1 MALTQRMV
9 DILKA
14 IVDEFVATAE
24 PVGSKTL
31 VDKYDLPYSSAT
43 IRNDM
48 ATLESMGYLEK
59 PHTSAGRIPSNKGYQ
74 YYCEHLLRKDMDE
87 EVKYI
92 LANIFDRRSAN
103 IEDAIKESCKIV
115 SEMTNLA
122 SGMLGPDA
130 KNQSLEHIKVFQID
144 PKTAVCVFIT
154 DTGHTENKTFNFQ
167 DEVTIDDIETCTNIL
182 NDRLKGTLIPDL
194 PEKLESLKPIL
205 TKSVQRFDMLY
216 NAFAG
221 AFVKFASET
230 LYFEGSSN
238 MMYQP
243 EYADIE
249 KLKELTKFFDD
260 SKLFRSLVD
269 RQSAGSEVVAVTPRG
284 TELVW
289 KDDIAIVSNEIR
301 LSSNPEDNARL
312 MVVGPRRME
321 YSRVVSLLD
330 FICRE
335 IEDMFHQK
343 G

>member
-1 MALTQRMV
+1 MILTQRMI

-31 VDKYDLPYSSAT
+31 VDKYKLPYSSAT

-48 ATLESMGYLEK
+48 ALLEELGYLEK

-74 YYCEHLLRKDMDE
+74 YYCEHLLKKDLDD
-87 EVKYI
+87 EVKYA
-92 LANIFDRRSAN
+92 LSSIFDHKSLD
-103 IEDAIKESCKIV
+103 IDEAIKTSCKMV

-122 SGMLGPDA
+122 TGMLGPDA
-130 KNQSLEHIKVFQID
+130 KNQTLEHIKVFQID
-144 PKTAVCVFIT
+144 SRTAVCVFIT
-154 DTGHTENKTFNFQ
+154 NTGYTENKTFNFT
-167 DEVTIDDIETCTNIL
+167 DEVSIEDIETCTSIL
-182 NDRLKGTLIPDL
+182 NDRLKGTMIHELPD
-194 PEKLESLKPIL
+194 KLEALKPIL
-205 TKSVQRFDMLY
+205 TKSVQRFEMLY
-216 NAFAG
+216 DAFAG

-230 LYFEGSSN
+230 LYIGGTSN

-249 KLKELTKFFDD
+249 KLRELTKFFDD
-260 SKLFRSLVD
+260 SQLFRTLVEH
-269 RQSAGSEVVAVTPRG
+269 QSESRDVVAVTPKG

-289 KDDIAIVSNEIR
+289 KDDLAIVSSEIKISNNPNE
-301 LSSNPEDNARL
+301 NARL

-330 FICRE
+330 FICKE
-335 IEDMFHQK
+335 IEDMFH
-343 G
+343 

>member
-14 IVDEFVATAE
+14 IVDEFVSTAE

-31 VDKYDLPYSSAT
+31 VDKYGLPYSSAT

-48 ATLESMGYLEK
+48 ATLESLGYLEK

-74 YYCEHLLRKDMDE
+74 YYCEHLLKKDMDE
-87 EVKYI
+87 EVKYA
-92 LANIFDRRSAN
+92 LSNIFDRRSAN
-103 IEDAIKESCKIV
+103 IEDAIKESCRIV

-130 KNQSLEHIKVFQID
+130 SNQTLEHIKVFQID

-154 DTGHTENKTFNFQ
+154 NTGHTENKTFNFQ
-167 DEVTIDDIETCTNIL
+167 DEVTIEDIETCTDIL
-182 NDRLKGTLIPDL
+182 NDRLKGTPIYTL
-194 PEKLESLKPIL
+194 PERLESLKPVL
-205 TKSVQRFDMLY
+205 TKSVQRFEMLY

-230 LYFEGSSN
+230 LYFDGTSN

-249 KLKELTKFFDD
+249 KLKQLTKFFDD

-269 RQSAGSEVVAVTPRG
+269 RQTGENDVVAVTPKG

-289 KDDIAIVSNEIR
+289 KDDIAIVSNEIKI
-301 LSSNPEDNARL
+301 SDNPNDNARL

-321 YSRVVSLLD
+321 YSRVVNLLY
-330 FICRE
+330 FICKE
-335 IEDMFHQK
+335 IEDMFH
-343 G
+343 

>member
-9 DILKA
+9 EILRT
-14 IVDEFVATAE
+14 IVDDFVSTAE

-31 VDKYDLPYSSAT
+31 VEKYGLPYSSAT

-48 ATLESMGYLEK
+48 AALEAMGYLEK

-74 YYCEHLLRKDMDE
+74 YYCEHLLKKDMDD
-87 EVKYI
+87 EVKYA
-92 LANIFDRRSAN
+92 LANIFDKRSAN

-130 KNQSLEHIKVFQID
+130 KNQTLEHIKVFQID

-154 DTGHTENKTFNFQ
+154 NTGYTENKTFNFQ
-167 DEVTIDDIETCTNIL
+167 DEVTIDDIQTCTDIL
-182 NDRLKGTLIPDL
+182 NDRLKGTLIYEL

-205 TKSVQRFDMLY
+205 TKSIQRFEMLY

-230 LYFEGSSN
+230 LYFDGTNN

-243 EYADIE
+243 EYADVE
-249 KLKELTKFFDD
+249 KLKELTRFFDD

-269 RQSAGSEVVAVTPRG
+269 KQTGGSDVVAITPKG

-289 KDDIAIVSNEIR
+289 KDDIAIVSSEIKISDNPNE
-301 LSSNPEDNARL
+301 NARL

-321 YSRVVSLLD
+321 YSRVVNLLD
-330 FICRE
+330 FICKE
-335 IEDMFHQK
+335 IEDMFN
-343 G
+343 

>member
-1 MALTQRMV
+1 MLTQRMV

-31 VDKYDLPYSSAT
+31 VDKYRLPYSSAT

-48 ATLESMGYLEK
+48 ATLEDLGYLEK

-74 YYCEHLLRKDMDE
+74 YYCEHLLRKDLDE
-87 EVKYI
+87 EVKYA
-92 LANIFDRRSAN
+92 LASIFDHKSLD
-103 IEDAIKESCKIV
+103 IDEAIKASCKIV

-122 SGMLGPDA
+122 TGMLGPDA
-130 KNQSLEHIKVFQID
+130 KTQTLEHIKVFQID
-144 PKTAVCVFIT
+144 SRTAVCVFIT
-154 DTGHTENKTFNFQ
+154 NTGYTENKRFNFV
-167 DEVTIDDIETCTNIL
+167 DEVSIEDIETCTAIL
-182 NDRLKGTLIPDL
+182 NDRLRGTHIYELPD
-194 PEKLESLKPIL
+194 KLESLRPIL
-205 TKSVQRFDMLY
+205 TKSVQRFEMLY
-216 NAFAG
+216 DAFAG

-230 LYFEGSSN
+230 LYFDGRSN

-260 SKLFRSLVD
+260 SKLFRQLVEHES
-269 RQSAGSEVVAVTPRG
+269 QEKNAVAITPKG

-289 KDDIAIVSNEIR
+289 KDDLAIVSSEIKI
-301 LSSNPEDNARL
+301 SNNPDENARL

-330 FICRE
+330 FISKE
-335 IEDMFHQK
+335 IEDMFH
-343 G
+343 

>member
-1 MALTQRMV
+1 MTLTGRMV

-48 ATLESMGYLEK
+48 AMLESLGYLEK

-74 YYCEHLLRKDMDE
+74 YYCEHLLKKDMDE
-87 EVKYI
+87 EVKYA
-92 LANIFDRRSAN
+92 LASIFDKKNMN
-103 IEDAIKESCKIV
+103 IEDAIKESCRVV
-115 SEMTNLA
+115 SDMTNLA

-130 KNQSLEHIKVFQID
+130 KKQTLEHIKVFQVD

-154 DTGHTENKTFNFQ
+154 NTGYTENKTFNFSE
-167 DEVTIDDIETCTNIL
+167 EVTIDDIQTCTDIL
-182 NDRLKGTLIPDL
+182 NDRLKGTPICELSD
-194 PEKLESLKPIL
+194 KLETLKPVL
-205 TKSVQRFDMLY
+205 TKSVQRFEMLF

-230 LYFEGSSN
+230 LYFNGTSN

-249 KLKELTKFFDD
+249 KLKEMTKFFND
-260 SKLFRSLVD
+260 SKLFRQLVD
-269 RQSAGSEVVAVTPRG
+269 HELEENNVVAKSPQG
-284 TELVW
+284 TEMMW
-289 KDDIAIVSNEIR
+289 KDDIAIISSEIKIG
-301 LSSNPEDNARL
+301 NNHEDNARL

-321 YSRVVSLLD
+321 YSRVVNLLD
-330 FICRE
+330 FISKE
-335 IEDMFHQK
+335 IEDMFN
-343 G
+343 

>member
-9 DILKA
+9 EILKA

-48 ATLESMGYLEK
+48 AALETMGYLEK
-59 PHTSAGRIPSNKGYQ
+59 PHTSAGRVPSNKGYQ
-74 YYCEHLLRKDMDE
+74 YYCEHLLKKDIDD
-87 EVKYI
+87 EVKYA
-92 LANIFDRRSAN
+92 LSNIFDKRSAN

-130 KNQSLEHIKVFQID
+130 KNQTLEHIKVFQID

-154 DTGHTENKTFNFQ
+154 NSGHTENKTFNFQ
-167 DEVTIDDIETCTNIL
+167 DEVTIEDIQTCTDIL
-182 NDRLKGTLIPDL
+182 NDRLKGTPIHDL
-194 PEKLESLKPIL
+194 AEKLESLKPIL
-205 TKSVQRFDMLY
+205 TKSVQRFEMLY

-221 AFVKFASET
+221 AFIKFASET
-230 LYFEGSSN
+230 VYFDGTTN

-243 EYADIE
+243 EYADVE
-249 KLKELTKFFDD
+249 KLKQLTKFFDD

-269 RQSAGSEVVAVTPRG
+269 KQTNGNDVVAVTPKG

-289 KDDIAIVSNEIR
+289 KDDIAIVSSEIKI
-301 LSSNPEDNARL
+301 SDNPKDNARL

-330 FICRE
+330 FICKE
-335 IEDMFHQK
+335 IENMFN
-343 G
+343 

>member
-1 MALTQRMV
+1 MSLTPRMV

-31 VDKYDLPYSSAT
+31 VDKYGLPYSSAT

-48 ATLESMGYLEK
+48 ASLEILGYLEK

-74 YYCEHLLRKDMDE
+74 YYCEHLLKKDIDD
-87 EVKYI
+87 EVKYA
-92 LANIFDRRSAN
+92 LSNIFDKKNMN
-103 IEDAIKESCKIV
+103 IEDAIKESCRIV
-115 SEMTNLA
+115 SDMTNLA

-130 KNQSLEHIKVFQID
+130 KKQTLEHIRVFQID
-144 PKTAVCVFIT
+144 AKTAVCVFIT
-154 DTGHTENKTFNFQ
+154 NTGYTENKTFNFPE
-167 DEVTIDDIETCTNIL
+167 EVSIEDIQTCTDIL
-182 NDRLKGTLIPDL
+182 DDKLKGTPLNEL
-194 PEKLESLKPIL
+194 SSKLEQLKPL
-205 TKSVQRFDMLY
+205 LNKSVERFEMLF

-230 LYFEGSSN
+230 LYFDGTTN

-249 KLKELTKFFDD
+249 KLKEMTKFFND

-269 RQSAGSEVVAVTPRG
+269 HELEENNVVAKTPRG

-289 KDDIAIVSNEIR
+289 KDDVAIVSSEIKIG
-301 LSSNPEDNARL
+301 SGSQDNARL

-321 YSRVVSLLD
+321 YSRVVNLLD
-330 FICRE
+330 FISKE
-335 IEDMFHQK
+335 IENMFN
-343 G
+343 

>member
-1 MALTQRMV
+1 MAMTQRMV
-9 DILKA
+9 EILRT

-31 VDKYDLPYSSAT
+31 VDKYGLPYSSAT

-48 ATLESMGYLEK
+48 AALEAMGYLEK

-74 YYCEHLLRKDMDE
+74 YYCEHLLKKDIDE
-87 EVKYI
+87 EVKYA
-92 LANIFDRRSAN
+92 LANIFDKRSAN
-103 IEDAIKESCKIV
+103 IEDAIKHSCKIV

-130 KNQSLEHIKVFQID
+130 KNQTLEHIKVFQID

-154 DTGHTENKTFNFQ
+154 NTGHTQNKTFNFQ
-167 DEVTIDDIETCTNIL
+167 DEVTIEDIQTCTDIL
-182 NDRLKGTLIPDL
+182 NDRLKGTLIYEL

-205 TKSVQRFDMLY
+205 TKSIQRFEMLY

-230 LYFEGSSN
+230 LYFDGTTN

-243 EYADIE
+243 EYADVE

-269 RQSAGSEVVAVTPRG
+269 KQTGSGDVMAVTPKG

-289 KDDIAIVSNEIR
+289 KDDIAIVSSEIKISDNPNE
-301 LSSNPEDNARL
+301 NARL

-321 YSRVVSLLD
+321 YSRVVNLLD
-330 FICRE
+330 FISKA
-335 IEDMFHQK
+335 IEDMFN
-343 G
+343 

>member
-9 DILKA
+9 EILRT
-14 IVDEFVATAE
+14 IVDDFVSTAE

-31 VDKYDLPYSSAT
+31 VEKYGLPYSSAT

-48 ATLESMGYLEK
+48 AALEAMGYLEK

-74 YYCEHLLRKDMDE
+74 YYCEHLLKKDMDD
-87 EVKYI
+87 EVKYA
-92 LANIFDRRSAN
+92 LANIFDKRSAN

-130 KNQSLEHIKVFQID
+130 KNQTLEHIKVFQID
-144 PKTAVCVFIT
+144 PKTAVCIFIT
-154 DTGHTENKTFNFQ
+154 NSGYTENKTFNFQ
-167 DEVTIDDIETCTNIL
+167 DEVTVDDIQTCTDIL
-182 NDRLKGTLIPDL
+182 NDRLKGTLIYEL

-205 TKSVQRFDMLY
+205 TKSIQRFEMLY

-230 LYFEGSSN
+230 LYFDGTNN

-243 EYADIE
+243 EYADVE

-269 RQSAGSEVVAVTPRG
+269 KQTGNSDVVAITPKG

-289 KDDIAIVSNEIR
+289 KDDIAIVSSEIKISDNPNE
-301 LSSNPEDNARL
+301 NARL

-321 YSRVVSLLD
+321 YSRVVNLLD
-330 FICRE
+330 FICKE
-335 IEDMFHQK
+335 IEDMFN
-343 G
+343 

>member
-1 MALTQRMV
+1 MSLTPRMV

-48 ATLESMGYLEK
+48 AMLESLGYLEK

-74 YYCEHLLRKDMDE
+74 YYCEHLLKKDMDE
-87 EVKYI
+87 EVKYA
-92 LANIFDRRSAN
+92 LASIFDKKNMN
-103 IEDAIKESCKIV
+103 IEDAIKESCRVV
-115 SEMTNLA
+115 SDMTNLA

-130 KNQSLEHIKVFQID
+130 KKQTLEHIKVFQVD

-154 DTGHTENKTFNFQ
+154 NTGYTENKTFNFSE
-167 DEVTIDDIETCTNIL
+167 EVTIDDIQTCTDIL
-182 NDRLKGTLIPDL
+182 NDRLKGTPICELSD
-194 PEKLESLKPIL
+194 KLETLKPVL
-205 TKSVQRFDMLY
+205 TKSVQRFEMLF

-230 LYFEGSSN
+230 LYFNGTSN

-249 KLKELTKFFDD
+249 KLKEMTKFFND
-260 SKLFRSLVD
+260 SKLFRQLVD
-269 RQSAGSEVVAVTPRG
+269 HELEENNVVAKSPQG
-284 TELVW
+284 TEMMW
-289 KDDIAIVSNEIR
+289 KDDIAIISSEIKIG
-301 LSSNPEDNARL
+301 NNHEDNARL

-321 YSRVVSLLD
+321 YSRVVNLLD
-330 FICRE
+330 FISKE
-335 IEDMFHQK
+335 IEDMFN
-343 G
+343 

>member
-9 DILKA
+9 EILKA
-14 IVDEFVATAE
+14 IVDEFVSTAE

-31 VDKYDLPYSSAT
+31 VDKYGLPYSSAT

-48 ATLESMGYLEK
+48 ATLESLGYLEK

-74 YYCEHLLRKDMDE
+74 YYCEHLLKKDMDDE
-87 EVKYI
+87 IKYA
-92 LANIFDRRSAN
+92 LANIFDKRNAN
-103 IEDAIKESCKIV
+103 IEDAIKESCRIV

-130 KNQSLEHIKVFQID
+130 KNQTLEHIKVFQID
-144 PKTAVCVFIT
+144 PRTAVCVFIT
-154 DTGHTENKTFNFQ
+154 NTGHTENKTFNFQ
-167 DEVTIDDIETCTNIL
+167 EDVTINDIETCTDIL
-182 NDRLKGTLIPDL
+182 NDRLKGTPIYEL
-194 PEKLESLKPIL
+194 PERLESLKPIL
-205 TKSVQRFDMLY
+205 TKSVQRFEMLY

-230 LYFEGSSN
+230 IYFDGTTN

-249 KLKELTKFFDD
+249 KLKQLTKFFDD

-269 RQSAGSEVVAVTPRG
+269 KQTGNNEVMAVTPKG

-289 KDDIAIVSNEIR
+289 KDDIAIVTSEIK
-301 LSSNPEDNARL
+301 LSADPRDNARL

-321 YSRVVSLLD
+321 YSRVVNLLD
-330 FICRE
+330 FICKE
-335 IEDMFHQK
+335 IEDMFN
-343 G
+343 

>member
-31 VDKYDLPYSSAT
+31 VDKYGLPYSSAT

-48 ATLESMGYLEK
+48 AALETMGYLEK

-74 YYCEHLLRKDMDE
+74 YYCEHLLKKDMDD
-87 EVKYI
+87 EVKYA
-92 LANIFDRRSAN
+92 LANIFDKRSAN
-103 IEDAIKESCKIV
+103 IEDAIKQSCKIV

-130 KNQSLEHIKVFQID
+130 KNQSLEHIRVFQID

-154 DTGHTENKTFNFQ
+154 NTGHTENKTFNFQ
-167 DEVTIDDIETCTNIL
+167 DEVTIEDIQTCTDIL
-182 NDRLKGTLIPDL
+182 NDRLKGTLIHDL
-194 PEKLESLKPIL
+194 PEKLESIKPIL
-205 TKSVQRFDMLY
+205 TKSIQRFEMLY

-230 LYFEGSSN
+230 LYFDGTTN

-269 RQSAGSEVVAVTPRG
+269 KQTGNNDVVAVTPKG

-289 KDDIAIVSNEIR
+289 KDDIAIVSSEIKI
-301 LSSNPEDNARL
+301 SDNPKDNARL

-321 YSRVVSLLD
+321 YSRVVNLLD
-330 FICRE
+330 FICSE
-335 IEDMFHQK
+335 IEKMFN
-343 G
+343 

>member
-9 DILKA
+9 DILRA
-14 IVDEFVATAE
+14 IVDEFISTAE

-48 ATLESMGYLEK
+48 AALESMGYLEK

-74 YYCEHLLRKDMDE
+74 YYCEHLLKKDMDD
-87 EVKYI
+87 EVKYA
-92 LANIFDRRSAN
+92 LSNIFDRRSAN
-103 IEDAIKESCKIV
+103 IEDAIKESCRIV
-115 SEMTNLA
+115 SEMTKLA

-130 KNQSLEHIKVFQID
+130 KNQTLEHIKVFQID
-144 PKTAVCVFIT
+144 PKTAVCIFISN
-154 DTGHTENKTFNFQ
+154 TGHTENKTFNFQ
-167 DEVTIDDIETCTNIL
+167 DEVPIEDIQTCTDIL
-182 NDRLKGTLIPDL
+182 NDRLKGTPIQDL

-205 TKSVQRFDMLY
+205 TKSVQRFEMLY

-230 LYFEGSSN
+230 LYFDGTTN

-260 SKLFRSLVD
+260 SRLFRSLVD
-269 RQSAGSEVVAVTPRG
+269 KQTGSNDVVAVTPKG

-289 KDDIAIVSNEIR
+289 KDDIAIVSSEIR
-301 LSSNPEDNARL
+301 LSDNPDENARL

-321 YSRVVSLLD
+321 YSRVVNLLD
-330 FICRE
+330 FICKE
-335 IEDMFHQK
+335 IEEMFH
-343 G
+343 